1 MQEINHAIL
10 AFGSGVA
17 VGQTEVRCEDAGE
30 ALGRLIG
37 GNQTYLHTER
47 NPARLTDAI
56 RKDTTEHG
64 QQPYAVVVCCA
75 DSRVPPE
82 HIFDAGLGELF
93 VIRNAGNLMGPFDI
107 GSVEYAVEHLGVSLV
122 LMMGHRGCGAVAA
135 ALEHAKEQGD
145 LASVLAEVTIGIG
158 DAQDPAEAERR
169 NLLHSMSRLQQ
180 SPLLRQL
187 HEKGQVEFAAAIY
200 DIRTGRVEFLK

>member
-1 MQEINHAIL
+1 MQAINHEIL

-17 VGQTEVRCEDAGE
+17 VGQGEVRCEAAGE

-37 GNQTYLHTER
+37 GNQTYIHTER

-107 GSVEYAVEHLGVSLV
+107 GSVEYAVEHLGVPLV
-122 LMMGHRGCGAVAA
+122 LMMGHRNCGAVAA

-145 LASVLAEVTIGIG
+145 LATILAEVSLAIG
-158 DAQDPAEAERR
+158 DAADPAEAERR
-169 NLLHSMSRLQQ
+169 NLLHSLSRLQQ
-180 SPLLRQL
+180 SSLLREL
-187 HEKGQVEFAAAIY
+187 HEAGKVEFAAAIY